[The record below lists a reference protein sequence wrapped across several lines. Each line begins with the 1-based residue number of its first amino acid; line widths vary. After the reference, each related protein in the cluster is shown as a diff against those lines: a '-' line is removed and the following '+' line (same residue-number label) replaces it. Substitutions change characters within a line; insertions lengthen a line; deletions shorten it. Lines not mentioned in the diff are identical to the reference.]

1 MSENEF
7 WESTPAFF
15 SFRQKAHAEKFRNEW
30 EQTRYIAF
38 VVAKTVDSKNRLK
51 RPSQLLP
58 FDWDAKSDLKRYDE
72 LSESERESLDKFDAE
87 ADEILK
93 RTNPEMYAKHMA
105 AKAAAQKT

>member
-1 MSENEF
+1 MTEEEF

-30 EQTRYIAF
+30 EQTRYI
-38 VVAKTVDSKNRLK
+38 SKNKLK

-58 FDWDAKSDLKRYDE
+58 FDWDAKPDLKKLDE
-72 LSESERESLDKFDAE
+72 FTEAERAEFDKFDAE